1 MLSSIKQIIC
11 ATLLTG
17 VYDVNRN
24 EILAE
29 DQFEIIKD
37 WYHSII
43 KLQLR
48 GIIFHNTFSNE
59 TVNTYQNANVSF
71 IKVNYDGTLNANVYR
86 YLIYKNFLEAYADK
100 ISHLF
105 VTDIADVEVIKNPFT
120 ETLFLNNPETLF
132 CGDELEK
139 LNNEWMQNHNTHL
152 RNSISGFA
160 AYEEEN
166 KNKTL
171 LNCGVIGGSFTV
183 MKKLIDQLVNIHST
197 YTIHNKS
204 PYTLDMGAF
213 NYVARTQFSMHLQH
227 GEPIN
232 TEFKQYQ
239 ITRSDCWF
247 KHK

>member
-24 EILAE
+24 ELLAE
-29 DQFEIIKD
+29 DHFEIIKD
-37 WYHSII
+37 WYNSIV

-48 GIIFHNTFSNE
+48 GIVFHNTFSDE
-59 TVNTYQNANVSF
+59 TINTYQNKNVSF

-86 YLIYKNFLEAYADK
+86 YFIYKDFLEAYADK
-100 ISHLF
+100 IDHLF
-105 VTDIADVEVIKNPFT
+105 VTDIADVEVIKNPFI
-120 ETLFLNNPETLF
+120 EPLFVNHPEDLF
-132 CGDELEK
+132 CGDEPEILA
-139 LNNEWMQNHNTHL
+139 NEWMQNHNTHL
-152 RNSISGFA
+152 RNSISGFS

-166 KNKTL
+166 NAQTL
-171 LNCGVIGGSFTV
+171 LNCGIIGGSVKV
-183 MKKLIDQLVNIHST
+183 MKTLMDELVNIHST

-213 NYVARTQFSMHLQH
+213 NYVARTQFSQHLQH

-232 TEFKQYQ
+232 TIFKQYQ
-239 ITRSDCWF
+239 TTRSDCWF